1 VLGSG
6 RWTLALPSTLKLGQS
21 GPSVR
26 KNTFTHTPHGGRAVW
41 DSGTFLPYG
50 NPRVLLPTKTSRSF
64 NQFLGSAPHLLS
76 GGVQDSS
83 PFIEFLCLF

>member
-6 RWTLALPSTLKLGQS
+6 RWTSALPSTLKPGRS
-21 GPSVR
+21 GPGVR
-26 KNTFTHTPHGGRAVW
+26 KNTFTHAPCGGAVW

-50 NPRVLLPTKTSRSF
+50 NPRVLLPTKTSQSF
-64 NQFLGSAPHLLS
+64 DQFSGSAPRLLS